1 MIPPPGTGA
10 IPRLEGVAAVPR
22 LALVPWAALAPLAPA
37 LDAPLAEVLAGT
49 AAERVLDRFLRA
61 HRGLQREGRA
71 AAAEAIF
78 GVGLWRRRLA
88 WHLGDDAGDP
98 SGRPPRALL
107 GALLRDLA
115 GLAHAD
121 AERLAG
127 VRLPPP
133 RDGVPAAL
141 ALHFSLPDWL
151 ADELVRALGSEAD
164 EADALAA
171 ALSTPGPVFLRAN
184 EARLPRAELAA
195 RLSAEGIPTRP
206 CRFAP
211 AGLEVTIPRANLL
224 GSASFREGLCEV
236 QDEGS
241 QLAGALA
248 APFVPAR
255 AADATSASTPEVL
268 DLCAGRGGKSLQL
281 AALGAHVHACDA
293 DAGRL
298 ARLRDRS
305 ARAGA
310 RVVVHGAHPPDDLRV
325 DSALVDA
332 PCSELG
338 PLRRGPDQR
347 FRLDP
352 AAFAAL
358 PPLQLELLARA
369 ARHVRPGGRL
379 VYVTCTLRREED
391 EAVAEAFENLHPEY
405 ERVPA
410 PAPAAFVGG
419 DGFFRAWPHRHGT
432 DGFFGA
438 VWRRSRGAGD
448 QRGA

>member
-1 MIPPPGTGA
+1 MIPPPGTAGA
-10 IPRLEGVAAVPR
+10 IPRLAGAAAVPR
-22 LALVPWAALAPLAPA
+22 LALVPWAALAPLVPV
-37 LDAPLAEVLAGT
+37 LDAPLAEVLAGA

-61 HRGLQREGRA
+61 HRGLPREGRA

-88 WHLGDDAGDP
+88 WQLGDDDGDP
-98 SGRPPRALL
+98 SRHPPRALL

-115 GLAHAD
+115 GLLQTD
-121 AERLAG
+121 AESIAG
-127 VRLPPP
+127 ARLPSP
-133 RDGVPAAL
+133 RTGAPAAL
-141 ALHFSLPDWL
+141 AIRFSLPDWL

-164 EADALAA
+164 SEADDADLLAA
-171 ALSTPGPVFLRAN
+171 ALSTPGPIFLRAN
-184 EARLPRAELAA
+184 EARLPRAALAE
-195 RLSAEGIPTRP
+195 RLAAEGIPTRP
-206 CRFAP
+206 CRFAS
-211 AGLEVTIPRANLL
+211 AGLEVTSPRANLL

-248 APFVPAR
+248 ATPLPAP
-255 AADATSASTPEVL
+255 AAAAASVGPHEVL

-293 DAGRL
+293 DDSRL
-298 ARLRDRS
+298 ARLRDRA
-305 ARAGA
+305 ARAEA
-310 RVVVHGAHPPDDLRV
+310 HVTVHGAFPPDDLRV
-325 DSALVDA
+325 DAALVDA

-352 AAFAAL
+352 ANFAAL
-358 PPLQLELLARA
+358 PPLQLELLSRA

-379 VYVTCTLRREED
+379 VYVTCTFRRAED
-391 EAVAEAFENLHPEY
+391 QAVAEAFEALHPEY
-405 ERVPA
+405 ERARA
-410 PAPAAFVGG
+410 PAPAALVGD

-438 VWRRSRGAGD
+438 VWRRTPGA
-448 QRGA
+448 